1 MVWGVWASVL
11 TAVVVALLVKRASG
25 AVKQSA
31 IQVIRGFGSGRYL
44 QGKTALVTGGN
55 AGIGLETV
63 KALASVGCRVLLCS
77 RSVEAGRAAV
87 ESEIAKDG
95 LGGYSVTDTSNV
107 VVKQLDL
114 ENLDSIRRLCDDVA
128 ATEPCIDIL
137 ILNAGIMS
145 LPKLERTSPAGWERQ
160 MGVNHFGHA
169 LLTKRLR
176 PLLNKSKDMA
186 RVISLASTAHRFSSK
201 AFIDDPTYT
210 TKGHQYTPWVAY
222 GDSKL
227 ANLVYAKA
235 LAKDFSKNSE
245 NATAVSVHPGVIRT
259 ALWNQSP
266 INKFFSLFVGDRDV
280 PQGAASTVWAAVAP
294 RVLQPDMR
302 GAYIADCGPERPKDF
317 AEDDLLVQKL
327 WDVTE
332 SELQRVG

>member
-1 MVWGVWASVL
+1 MALGWASVL
-11 TAVVVALLVKRASG
+11 LAVFVAFLVKRVKGSG
-25 AVKQSA
+25 VKQSA
-31 IQVIRGFGSGRYL
+31 IQVVRSFGSGRYL

-77 RSVEAGRAAV
+77 RSVDAGTKAV
-87 ESEIAKDG
+87 ESEIKKDG
-95 LGGYSVTDTSNV
+95 LGSYSVTDTSNI

-128 ATEPCIDIL
+128 ATEQCIDIL

-145 LPKLERTSPAGWERQ
+145 LPKLEKNSPGGWEKQ

-169 LLTKRLR
+169 LLTKKLR
-176 PLLNKSKDMA
+176 PLLNKSKDTA

-201 AFIDDPTYT
+201 SFIDDPTYT
-210 TKGHQYTPWVAY
+210 KGRRYTPWVAY

-227 ANLVYAKA
+227 ANLMYAKA
-235 LAKDFSKNSE
+235 LAKDFAAKSE
-245 NATAVSVHPGVIRT
+245 RATAVSVHPGVIKT

-266 INKFFSLFVGDRDV
+266 INRLFSLFVGDRDV

-302 GAYIADCGPERPKDF
+302 GAYIADCGPERPMDF
-317 AEDDLLVQKL
+317 AEDEGLVQKL

-332 SELQRVG
+332 SELERVG